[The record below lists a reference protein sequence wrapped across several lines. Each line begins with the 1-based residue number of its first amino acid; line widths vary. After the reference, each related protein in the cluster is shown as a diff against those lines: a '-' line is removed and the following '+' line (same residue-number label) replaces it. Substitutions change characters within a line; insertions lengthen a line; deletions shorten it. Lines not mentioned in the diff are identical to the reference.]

1 MPKPRA
7 LPIVRSSRG
16 KARLLGRAP
25 EVLLQSVLLL
35 LALAATA
42 HGEDWTIVSA
52 NSEPG
57 RASVVHRHVVLESAA
72 NKQIAADLA
81 IFSMKSCT
89 LRVIQNENGA
99 AALGDMMKAEQC
111 LAGVNG
117 GYFNDEFAPIGLR
130 IVNGQMIAPL
140 QRAQLITGVLV
151 ASSRGVQIVRAREF
165 SQHQKIVAAI
175 QCGPF
180 LVDGSRRVPG
190 LNALQRARRTFAAT
204 GPNGRALLAICSEIS
219 LADLA
224 TVLATT
230 PIAGDSKIERA
241 LNFDGGSSSAFWFA
255 RENGSVFSI
264 PERKPVRD
272 FVALAPK

>member
-1 MPKPRA
+1 MRFSWA
-7 LPIVRSSRG
+7 L
-16 KARLLGRAP
+16 LFLGA
-25 EVLLQSVLLL
+25 
-35 LALAATA
+35 AATA
-42 HGEDWTIVSA
+42 HAEWTIASA
-52 NSEPG
+52 ESEAG
-57 RASVVHRHVVLESAA
+57 TAGVVHRRVILE
-72 NKQIAADLA
+72 NAADGGHVTFELA
-81 IFSMKSCT
+81 IFSAKSCA
-89 LRVIQNENGA
+89 LRIIDNPEGERLA
-99 AALGDMMKAEQC
+99 SMMKREKYVC
-111 LAGVNG
+111 GVNG
-117 GYFNDEFAPIGLR
+117 GYFDEQFKPIGLR
-130 IVNGQMIAPL
+130 IVNSQMLTPL
-140 QRAQLITGVLV
+140 KRARLITGVLL

-204 GPNGRALLAICSEIS
+204 GPNGRALLGFCSEIS

-224 TVLATT
+224 MVLSTT

-264 PERKPVRD
+264 PEQKPVRD
-272 FVALAPK
+272 FVGVLPK